1 MRVLQERSKIVV
13 EDEEDFDIKQ
23 ILECGQVFSFCQ
35 NAGEYVVVSMDR
47 VAHISIC
54 GNKTIISTP
63 FVKYFY
69 NYFDLGT
76 NYGEIKEKIRKCYPN
91 FDKFFAGG
99 KDIRILHQDP
109 FQTII
114 SFIVSANNNIPR
126 IKKILNNICKVFG
139 RKIEENV
146 YSFPTLQ
153 QLKCAKKEDFDLAG
167 AGYRSEYLV
176 KTIELLQSE
185 RFSIEN
191 LKKLPTNLLR
201 KTLMALAGV
210 GGKVADCI
218 LFFGFGRGDSFPVD
232 TWIRKAYSLF
242 CSQPRSDKEISKY
255 FLQIFGDVAGYAQQ
269 YIFNFM
275 INCKQAA

>member
-1 MRVLQERSKIVV
+1 MKILQEKNKIVI
-13 EDEEDFDIKQ
+13 EAEQDFDIKQ

-35 NAGEYVVVSMDR
+35 NAGEYVVVSMDK
-47 VAHISIC
+47 VAHITIC
-54 GNKTIISTP
+54 GNKTTISTP

-91 FDKFFAGG
+91 FDKFFSGG

-126 IKKILNNICKVFG
+126 IKKILNNICRVFG
-139 RKIEENV
+139 REIEENV

-153 QLKCAKKEDFDLAG
+153 QLKCAKTEDFDMAG

-176 KTIELLQSE
+176 KTIELLQRE
-185 RFSIEN
+185 QNSIEN

-201 KTLMALAGV
+201 EALMALAGV

-242 CSQPRSDKEISKY
+242 CSTPRSDKEISKY